1 MKKLVIEMMANEL
14 VKLSSITDFDK
25 DKLNILLK
33 GESNY
38 NVYLILN
45 KNLYAYIINAKVPVI
60 YNSG

>member
-1 MKKLVIEMMANEL
+1 MMANEL